1 MVRCEMVERRN
12 ERYACMCMSCVWCVC
27 TGIYHT
33 HILFVLSDER
43 DIYGIGAVTLSCYV
57 ARKMIYG
64 VHNFRFVASTAQIS
78 IDIFDR
84 SVQLDDSPPTL
95 SK

>member
-33 HILFVLSDER
+33 HILVVRSDER
-43 DIYGIGAVTLSCYV
+43 DI
-57 ARKMIYG
+57 R
-64 VHNFRFVASTAQIS
+64 
-78 IDIFDR
+78 
-84 SVQLDDSPPTL
+84 
-95 SK
+95 

>member
-1 MVRCEMVERRN
+1 MYVYVLCMV
-12 ERYACMCMSCVWCVC
+12 CVC
-27 TGIYHT
+27 VTGIYHT
-33 HILFVLSDER
+33 HILLVLSDER
-43 DIYGIGAVTLSCYV
+43 DIRYTVGAVTVTLSCYV

-64 VHNFRFVASTAQIS
+64 EHNFRFVASTAQIS

>member
-12 ERYACMCMSCVWCVC
+12 ERYACMCMSCVYGVCVC

-33 HILFVLSDER
+33 HILFVRSDER
-43 DIYGIGAVTLSCYV
+43 DMRYTVGAVTVTLSCYV

-64 VHNFRFVASTAQIS
+64 EHNFRCGSNIH
-78 IDIFDR
+78 
-84 SVQLDDSPPTL
+84 
-95 SK
+95 

>member
-33 HILFVLSDER
+33 HKLFVLSDER

-64 VHNFRFVASTAQIS
+64 VHTHSSAAQIS

-95 SK
+95 RK